1 MTSSMKV
8 LIAYDGSNDAESAID
23 DLTRCGLPPAGSATV
38 ISVAEVW
45 LPPPGSLDGYAEDDA
60 SAYVEE
66 ILSDCRQKGERAVAE
81 AEMLGKFAA
90 GRVRTALPGWNVRI
104 VSSYGSPAWEIIG

>member
-1 MTSSMKV
+1 MSSSMEI

-23 DLTRCGLPPAGSATV
+23 DLTRCGLPAAGSATV

-45 LPPPGSLDGYAEDDA
+45 LPPPGSLEADAQDDA
-60 SAYVEE
+60 SAYIEE
-66 ILSDCRQKGERAVAE
+66 ILRDCRQKGERAVAE

-90 GRVRTALPGWNVRI
+90 GRVRTALPGWDVKT
-104 VSSYGSPAWEIIG
+104 VS